1 MRKEEQFMSRR
12 NRKRS
17 SRPIGKDRRISIRSQ
32 LRKEPDVHKIAKAV
46 VALALAQAE
55 AEAQNQ
61 NDQRAITPE
70 QEGAADAQSSS

>member
-1 MRKEEQFMSRR
+1 MSKR

-17 SRPIGKDRRISIRSQ
+17 RQPIGKDRRISIRSQ
-32 LRKEPDVHKIAKAV
+32 LRTEPDVHKIAKAV

-61 NDQRAITPE
+61 TAQQAVTPGR
-70 QEGAADAQSSS
+70 EGPDDAQSSS